1 MTNTSVLQG
10 LANNCRLQYVNEPEP
25 AAFGVFDNF
34 GIVVKYLASERQYI
48 ILVSAAATSDEAV
61 NGMISSLSQF
71 AGERKKTINY
81 TSYLDKVVT
90 ISVRDVGKNTIS
102 ALQEAVGAATYF
114 CNQFGFVPVCKY
126 CGNQMDLGFFAI
138 G

>member
-1 MTNTSVLQG
+1 MNVGKVMTNTSVLQG

-71 AGERKKTINY
+71 AGERKK
-81 TSYLDKVVT
+81 
-90 ISVRDVGKNTIS
+90 R
-102 ALQEAVGAATYF
+102 
-114 CNQFGFVPVCKY
+114 
-126 CGNQMDLGFFAI
+126 
-138 G
+138 

>member
-1 MTNTSVLQG
+1 
-10 LANNCRLQYVNEPEP
+10 
-25 AAFGVFDNF
+25 
-34 GIVVKYLASERQYI
+34 
-48 ILVSAAATSDEAV
+48 
-61 NGMISSLSQF
+61 MISSLSQF

-114 CNQFGFVPVCKY
+114 VISL
-126 CGNQMDLGFFAI
+126 DLFQYVSI
-138 G
+138 VEIKWI

>member
-1 MTNTSVLQG
+1 
-10 LANNCRLQYVNEPEP
+10 
-25 AAFGVFDNF
+25 
-34 GIVVKYLASERQYI
+34 
-48 ILVSAAATSDEAV
+48 
-61 NGMISSLSQF
+61 MISSLSQF

-126 CGNQMDLGFFAI
+126 CGNQMDLGFLLLVELWILCVHSALIKNKLKQAI
-138 G
+138 WL